1 MHIIYIYTRVY
12 IYNCSLTHMIL
23 VYYNTPYAYIYYIKY
38 NTRKIYEEII
48 KKILKLTSWM
58 WVIYLRL

>member
-23 VYYNTPYAYIYYIKY
+23 VYYNTPYAYIYYINIILVKY
-38 NTRKIYEEII
+38 T
-48 KKILKLTSWM
+48 KKLLKK
-58 WVIYLRL
+58 Y